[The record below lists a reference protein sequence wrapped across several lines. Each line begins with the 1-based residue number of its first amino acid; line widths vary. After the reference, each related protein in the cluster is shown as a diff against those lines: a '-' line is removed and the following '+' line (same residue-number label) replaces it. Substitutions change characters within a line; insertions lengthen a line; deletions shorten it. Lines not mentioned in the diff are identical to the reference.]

1 MTVIQSIAAAADL
14 PGVLTYLAIM
24 ATLLI
29 TVAWA
34 TYRDCQK
41 ERKRQR
47 TLAARAAASAKTGGA
62 VEQRR
67 KAA

>member
-29 TVAWA
+29 AVAWP